1 MFSEDFITIKETNF
15 VDVRDTIYDYR
26 TFNSLEE
33 FHLVGFNTNEKNQRW
48 DGRLVTE
55 NELDLRSIYDTPEIT
70 NKRNFLVCFDGKP
83 VVNGKILKR
92 YDYSEIYPTKTYNI
106 EHSGILGLFTKL

>member
-1 MFSEDFITIKETNF
+1 MAEET
-15 VDVRDTIYDYR
+15 
-26 TFNSLEE
+26 
-33 FHLVGFNTNEKNQRW
+33 GKNTA
-48 DGRLVTE
+48 
-55 NELDLRSIYDTPEIT
+55 EIT

-106 EHSGILGLFTKL
+106 ENSGILGLFTKL